1 VCAHKHS
8 SDDDRQRPRGLG
20 DALSRSDTEQ
30 GWMHSSPGRD
40 ADSTEHVPP
49 PESTPARFSQP
60 TGQRRPAP
68 PPAVD
73 SWDAVVSRDPQ
84 ASRPADPWAP
94 AAEPEQELWTP
105 PGDTVYRRVHSGDS
119 GLPERWPSPS
129 GSATDPESGRGLAP
143 DTGESTGA
151 GPERDRPNWPASD
164 TGEAESADG
173 ARRPSSAASDR
184 EPERTGW
191 SGESAGR
198 TITEEDQPTGDP
210 SSSGWTASAWLN
222 PRFAPGAASSDRRSS
237 SKSTADGSE
246 RQDEIV
252 LRSGT
257 SSGSGGSQPDT
268 APDRDASAESDRR
281 ESDDLA
287 KAMSRWSPDHSASDE
302 RELTD
307 DEWLAHLKGEEPG
320 QESTVDSTSG
330 LPPWSAPDRPGAESV
345 PQADSPAPLPPPAA
359 GPQWTMGPS
368 SGAHPVAAQNER
380 PPHSSLDDSRADV
393 GVPAPSGA
401 ESGADE
407 ATRVLRRPTFV
418 DEQPTVAGRGSS
430 AEASEQSSYGDR
442 STGILPAVGASGPR
456 LGEKAGVTETDDTTR
471 KWAAPTGG
479 EPVEAPPAEPGP
491 GRFSLPLPPPRSN
504 DQRSPT
510 TGSVPAADSDRPTY
524 GTDRPAPPDH
534 QQPRT
539 TGSTLAADSD
549 RPAYTAGR
557 SGPPDP
563 AYGEAF
569 GAQDPAASSPR
580 TPSSGVPAGADR
592 FSGPASGTPG
602 VSDRPHSPAS
612 SAPAS
617 QGVPGSRLG
626 VHARGS
632 GPGDPGG
639 RGGSSGASSRQADDA
654 RGAAAGFGGRVGRVG
669 GAGGATGREGSIGPG
684 GARTPAGVG
693 GPGRG
698 TGPGTVG
705 GRDGAPRAARS
716 GGGPGNAPDSPGG
729 QPPTVE
735 ELTAQSLL
743 RERRPAPQTGWR
755 HAVYTLTAHA
765 VNPGQSPEDRRREE
779 LIARATVPVAG
790 CYRIAVISLKGGV
803 GKTTTTVTLGAT
815 LASLRGDRVIAVDA
829 NPDRGTLSGKIPLET
844 VATVRN
850 LLNDVNMIQ
859 HYFDV
864 RRYTSQSADRLEV
877 LASESDPA
885 VSTAFSEADYRT
897 VAAVLERFY
906 NIVLTDCGT
915 GLLHSAMGGV
925 LDLAD
930 QIVLVSSGSVDGARS
945 ASATLDWLEA
955 HGRGELVRNSV
966 AVINSVRPKSGGV
979 DLDRLEEHF
988 AARCRAVARIPYDPH
1003 LEEGAEVDLGELSGA
1018 SRSSLLELA
1027 AHVADAFP
1035 RLPRG
1040 PYGPGA

>member
-1 VCAHKHS
+1 MCAHKHS

-184 EPERTGW
+184 EPARTGW

-407 ATRVLRRPTFV
+407 ATRVLRRPTFA

-456 LGEKAGVTETDDTTR
+456 LGEKAGVTETDDVTR
-471 KWAAPTGG
+471 QVGGADRGRAGGGATGRTR
-479 EPVEAPPAEPGP
+479 PGP
-491 GRFSLPLPPPRSN
+491 SSACRSPPPRSN

-510 TGSVPAADSDRPTY
+510 TGSAPAADSDRPTY

-549 RPAYTAGR
+549 RPAYGGR
-557 SGPPDP
+557 SI
-563 AYGEAF
+563 
-569 GAQDPAASSPR
+569 GAAGSCVRRGLRVHRDRLLRALAR
-580 TPSSGVPAGADR
+580 RVRGVPVGADR
-592 FSGPASGTPG
+592 ISGPASGTPG
-602 VSDRPHSPAS
+602 VSDRPHSRGDLLLRLPRASPAR
-612 SAPAS
+612 
-617 QGVPGSRLG
+617 GCG
-626 VHARGS
+626 VHVVAPVPAIPAAVVVRAV
-632 GPGDPGG
+632 
-639 RGGSSGASSRQADDA
+639 ASSRQADDA
-654 RGAAAGFGGRVGRVG
+654 RGAAAGSGGRVGRVG
-669 GAGGATGREGSIGPG
+669 G
-684 GARTPAGVG
+684 PAV
-693 GPGRG
+693 R
-698 TGPGTVG
+698 
-705 GRDGAPRAARS
+705 RAERARS
-716 GGGPGNAPDSPGG
+716 VPAVLDRRRCRWTRPWDWAWRCRRSRRCASGRSQRGWAGQRAGLPGG

-743 RERRPAPQTGWR
+743 RERRPTPQTGWR
-755 HAVYTLTAHA
+755 RAVYNLTAHT

-815 LASLRGDRVIAVDA
+815 LGQPARRPGDRRRRQPRPRHAV
-829 NPDRGTLSGKIPLET
+829 R
-844 VATVRN
+844 
-850 LLNDVNMIQ
+850 Q
-859 HYFDV
+859 
-864 RRYTSQSADRLEV
+864 
-877 LASESDPA
+877 DPA
-885 VSTAFSEADYRT
+885 GDGRDRPQPAQRRRLDPALLRRPRATRRSPP
-897 VAAVLERFY
+897 
-906 NIVLTDCGT
+906 T
-915 GLLHSAMGGV
+915 GSRCSPPSPTRRCRPPSARPTT
-925 LDLAD
+925 
-930 QIVLVSSGSVDGARS
+930 ARS
-945 ASATLDWLEA
+945 PRSSSASTTSCSPTAAPACCTRRCAACSTSPTRSCSSAPARSTVPAAPARRSTGWRRTAAANWSAT
-955 HGRGELVRNSV
+955 R
-966 AVINSVRPKSGGV
+966 
-979 DLDRLEEHF
+979 
-988 AARCRAVARIPYDPH
+988 
-1003 LEEGAEVDLGELSGA
+1003 
-1018 SRSSLLELA
+1018 SR
-1027 AHVADAFP
+1027 
-1035 RLPRG
+1035 
-1040 PYGPGA
+1040 